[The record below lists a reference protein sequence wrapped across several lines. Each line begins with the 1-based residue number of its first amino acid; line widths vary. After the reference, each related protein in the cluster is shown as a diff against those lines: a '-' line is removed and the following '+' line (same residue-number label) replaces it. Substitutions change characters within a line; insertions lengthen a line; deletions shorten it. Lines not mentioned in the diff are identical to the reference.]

1 MAGSDSSLL
10 LTAWATGL
18 LGSTHCA
25 GMCGGISS
33 ALSFALPANSRSG
46 PRLFAYQLAYNSGRI
61 LTYTLL
67 GALVGTLAHGILG
80 GWAQS
85 PWPRVAAG
93 LFMILLGLYLA
104 GWSMLLQKLEGMGN
118 RPWKQLAGLRGKIL
132 PVNHPVKA
140 VAAGAVWGFLPC
152 GLVYSSLTLAL
163 ARADTVVSGGVMLA
177 FGLGTLPMLLL
188 TGTLAA
194 RLRQQLQKP
203 QLRQLAGLLVM
214 AFGLWTMAMAFGHA
228 HHQGHHEGHHGLHD
242 PAHEQHGTPP
252 DDMKDMPGMEQH
264 AH

>member
-1 MAGSDSSLL
+1 MITGSDNTLL

-33 ALSFALPANSRSG
+33 ALAFALPATARRG

-67 GALVGTLAHGILG
+67 GMVVGTLAHGILG
-80 GWAQS
+80 GWAHS

-93 LFMILLGLYLA
+93 LFMVLLGLYLA
-104 GWSMLLQKLEGMGN
+104 GWSTLLQRLEGLGGGL
-118 RPWKQLAGLRGKIL
+118 WKRLAGLRRHLL
-132 PVNHPVKA
+132 PVDHPLKA

-152 GLVYSSLTLAL
+152 GLVYSGLALAL
-163 ARADTVVSGGVMLA
+163 ARADTMVSGGVMLA
-177 FGLGTLPMLLL
+177 FGLGTLPMLLV

-194 RLRQQLQKP
+194 RLRQQLQK
-203 QLRQLAGLLVM
+203 QQVRQLAGLMVV
-214 AFGLWTMAMAFGHA
+214 AFGLWTMAMAYAHAGHSA
-228 HHQGHHEGHHGLHD
+228 
-242 PAHEQHGTPP
+242 EQHDAMP
-252 DDMKDMPGMEQH
+252 DMPGMEHSHMQH
-264 AH
+264 SH